1 MVGSLRS
8 PSPSPPLHILQ
19 LPLPT
24 RRNTPFTAAL
34 LVALFF
40 HGAILLWVGST
51 RTWAPAAMQ
60 DAPRT
65 VFRFMDAPVRPPP
78 PAPKAKETPQ
88 LGSTAQARSQRAS
101 STGKVDTSAAP
112 TPHAVPASA
121 TPTVALTDAQAET
134 REPPK
139 PFPVA
144 ADVMRQAAKTSARQA
159 TLAER
164 AAQDLGAK
172 SSGPQGA
179 AAALEEGFKSAGRGD
194 CAKGEFY
201 GGNMGLF
208 SAPMLALA
216 LAKGECAR

>member
-1 MVGSLRS
+1 MVASLRS
-8 PSPSPPLHILQ
+8 PSSIAPLQTLH

-24 RRNTPFTAAL
+24 RRNTPFRAAL
-34 LVALFF
+34 LIALLV
-40 HGAILLWVGST
+40 HGAVLLWFGST
-51 RTWAPAAMQ
+51 QTWTPTAVQ

-65 VFRFMDAPVRPPP
+65 VFRFLDAPERPDP

-88 LGSTAQARSQRAS
+88 LGTAAPTRPQRANS
-101 STGKVDTSAAP
+101 AGQTTTSAAQAPDTTLNALQP
-112 TPHAVPASA
+112 TESHAEAG
-121 TPTVALTDAQAET
+121 
-134 REPPK
+134 EPPK
-139 PFPVA
+139 PFPLA
-144 ADVMRQAAKTSARQA
+144 ADVMRQATKTSAKQA

-194 CAKGEFY
+194 CAKGEFH
-201 GGNMGLF
+201 GGNMGLL